1 MVSQLAQ
8 LHQSRLA
15 VILATEYLPLLHLL
29 LLDHGSLVRQRLCHG
44 EALADLLK
52 VMFQLELPPSNVL
65 VTVVVRRLIRY
76 RRYVGF
82 GIDSETV
89 KRCLHTLMSDL
100 IKGLQDFRSLFELLL
115 LL

>member
-15 VILATEYLPLLHLL
+15 VILASEYLPLLHLL
-29 LLDHGSLVRQRLCHG
+29 LLDHGPLVRQRLSHG

-52 VMFQLELPPSNVL
+52 VMLQLELPPSNVF
-65 VTVVVRRLIRY
+65 VTVVILFWQS
-76 RRYVGF
+76 RYVCLWV
-82 GIDSETV
+82 DSETV